1 MAMEAK
7 DVIIGEIQNAVTH
20 ILGNSSA
27 ALMRRAG
34 TSASSEIWPEL
45 PSGKTI
51 TEAGEI
57 MKLGIDELGDFGKFS
72 ISTENDGVV
81 KIEFTNCYFA
91 KFTKKSGKSCG
102 QQPICF
108 FGFGLVEETF
118 KRLTGI
124 QTKVELVNREDGSD
138 ICFETATPR

>member
-1 MAMEAK
+1 MTDTK
-7 DVIIGEIQNAVTH
+7 DKILVEIQKAITH

-27 ALMRRAG
+27 ALMRKAG
-34 TSASSEIWPEL
+34 TSASCEIWPEL

-51 TEAGEI
+51 KEAGEI
-57 MKLGIDELGDFGKFS
+57 MKHGIDSLGDFGEFS
-72 ISTENDGVV
+72 IIAENEGVV
-81 KIEFTNCYFA
+81 SIEFKNCYFA
-91 KFTKKSGKSCG
+91 RFTEKSGKPCG

-124 QTKVELVNREDGSD
+124 QTKVELMNREDGTEV
-138 ICFETATPR
+138 CFETATPR